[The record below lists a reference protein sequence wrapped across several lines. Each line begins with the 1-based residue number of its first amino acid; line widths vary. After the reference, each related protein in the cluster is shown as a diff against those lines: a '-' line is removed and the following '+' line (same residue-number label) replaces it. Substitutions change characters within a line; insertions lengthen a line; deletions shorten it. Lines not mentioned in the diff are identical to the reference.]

1 MRHPYVAVSGPVW
14 RGPAGLHCAALAT
27 RIRFIMPGFVTTDS
41 LLVDLAGL
49 GIGAGDV
56 VMVHA
61 GLRSIG
67 PMIAGPDT
75 LVAALRQRVGPD
87 GAVMAY
93 ADWQGAPDAACDDEG
108 HILPEW
114 CDHVPAFD
122 PASSRAIRD
131 NGTFPEFL
139 RTTPGALRSASPG
152 PSMVAIGARAR
163 WLIDPHPL
171 DYGYG
176 PGTPLA
182 RLIEAR
188 GKVAMIGAPWETM
201 TLLHHAEHLADIP
214 GKRVVRWD
222 VPFAEQGGTVWR
234 TVEEFDT
241 GNPVVDGLD
250 DDYFDAVVR
259 DFVASGG
266 GRQGRVGAAEALAV
280 DAAEITNFAVTW
292 LESRFRP

>member
-1 MRHPYVAVSGPVW
+1 MA
-14 RGPAGLHCAALAT
+14 
-27 RIRFIMPGFVTTDS
+27 M
-41 LLVDLAGL
+41 LLTADMLMQDLAAL
-49 GIGAGDV
+49 GIGAGDM

-75 LVAALRQRVGPD
+75 LIAALRRLLGPD
-87 GAVMAY
+87 GTLMGY
-93 ADWQGAPDAACDDEG
+93 ADWQGAPEAACDEEG

-114 CDHVPAFD
+114 RDHVLPFD
-122 PASSRAIRD
+122 PAASRAIRD
-131 NGTFPEFL
+131 NGAFPEFL
-139 RTTPGALRSASPG
+139 RTTPGALRSTSPG
-152 PSMVAIGARAR
+152 PSMVALGARAG

-182 RLIEAR
+182 RLVEAR

-214 GKRVVRWD
+214 GKRVVRWN
-222 VPFAEQGGTVWR
+222 VPFLEHGKTVWR
-234 TVEEFDT
+234 TVEEYDT

-259 DFVASGG
+259 DFVAAGG
-266 GRQGRVGAAEALAV
+266 GRQGRIGAADALLV
-280 DAAEITNFAVTW
+280 EAAEITRFAVDW
-292 LESRFRP
+292 LESRF